1 MWLDHT
7 RHKHLGLFD
16 HRSEEASRAKIGCG
30 LIKRTVNQQTT
41 LPNYRNM
48 KLIGL
53 VRLLEPNASQTVTEH
68 WIGTLPSTKAGVSRI
83 TKRTVNQQT
92 ILPNRNMKLV
102 GLVSALTQTE
112 CLAKCDRVSDRD
124 SSFNRGRCPE
134 REEVQIR
141 KVCRTSSCRISPFS
155 YNSIVNKDY
164 CIETL

>member
-53 VRLLEPNASQTVTEH
+53 VRLLEPNALQTVTEH
-68 WIGTLPSTKAGVSRI
+68 WIGTLSSTEAGVSRI

-102 GLVSALTQTE
+102 GLVRLLKPNASQNVTEYRIGTLRLTE
-112 CLAKCDRVSDRD
+112 AGVPREKKFRYGKCVEHRHVEYRR
-124 SSFNRGRCPE
+124 FP
-134 REEVQIR
+134 I
-141 KVCRTSSCRISPFS
+141 
-155 YNSIVNKDY
+155 IV
-164 CIETL
+164 L